1 MLTCVHSHRLCCLYP
16 LLRDAAW
23 ADTFKVHPVF
33 VCLPRS
39 LTTCYVLAPQSYDE
53 FMSLAERGNMRNIHE
68 YLPDLAEGVEEGED
82 NFYGAMIDAGQD
94 IDEPGFMFG
103 KCVFKDLSKS
113 TVQLWK

>member
-1 MLTCVHSHRLCCLYP
+1 MCFS
-16 LLRDAAW
+16 
-23 ADTFKVHPVF
+23 
-33 VCLPRS
+33 RS

-53 FMSLAERGNMRNIHE
+53 FMSLAERGDMRNIHE

-113 TVQLWK
+113 SVPLWK